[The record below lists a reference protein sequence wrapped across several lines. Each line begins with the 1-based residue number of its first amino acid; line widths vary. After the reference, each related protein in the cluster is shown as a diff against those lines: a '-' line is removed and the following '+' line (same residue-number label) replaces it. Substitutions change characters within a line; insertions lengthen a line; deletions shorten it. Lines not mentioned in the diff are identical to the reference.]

1 MVAGIVYKVFHE
13 PPEAKI
19 TVVHVWTGWNP
30 EHSLPGLKGKHSA
43 SKDSVQPVHDNVC
56 LVWLCFILLPDG
68 LVELGLAHLL
78 LDLGEQEMK
87 IENVY
92 FDS

>member
-1 MVAGIVYKVFHE
+1 M
-13 PPEAKI
+13 
-19 TVVHVWTGWNP
+19 VHVWTGWSP
-30 EHSLPGLKGKHSA
+30 EHSLPGFKGKHPV
-43 SKDSVQPVHDNVC
+43 SKDSIQTVQDNVC
-56 LVWLCFILLPDG
+56 LVWLRFILLPDG
-68 LVELGLAHLL
+68 LVELGHAHLL